1 MVLVESEVTQHDCVT
16 SMHWRLTTLLRFGAV
31 LAAVAL
37 ATAQPLSEVAAKG
50 RSDKKS
56 RTFKTAPP
64 PKFSDDVVA
73 TFFKDAREKLGP
85 GQPGGAIP
93 TAPAPGAPSA
103 GEDADSGASVAGGDS
118 AWSKL
123 IAASTIED
131 EVKAQAG
138 PLAEVTKTPSVFK
151 GGGNHPARVHFTEL
165 AMLFG
170 IISQYEGDVRW
181 KKDAGG
187 LREIFR
193 RAGANCKVGTEN
205 SYKEAHQRSD
215 DLAQVITGAKTELP
229 KPDPDAKWVEV
240 ANRAPLMVRMGKE
253 GYSPRIKAWT
263 SDKGEFSKNR
273 NALLEEAQ
281 IVAAIAHLI
290 QDSSYEFADDETYL
304 GYAKELEKQALEI
317 AEAAKAGI
325 FERAQSAAGQLN
337 KACST
342 CHEGYR
348 SGG

>member
-1 MVLVESEVTQHDCVT
+1 MSRFLPSFLSLAPLSVVVVLVA
-16 SMHWRLTTLLRFGAV
+16 W
-31 LAAVAL
+31 
-37 ATAQPLSEVAAKG
+37 QPSNVVAAKS
-50 RSDKKS
+50 RSEKKQ

-64 PKFSDDVVA
+64 PKFSDDVLA
-73 TFFKDAREKLGP
+73 TFFNDARDKLGP
-85 GQPGGAIP
+85 GQPGGVAAA
-93 TAPAPGAPSA
+93 TTPSA
-103 GEDADSGASVAGGDS
+103 SGPLEDADAGGAPAGNS

-131 EVKAQAG
+131 EVKSQTG
-138 PLAEVTKTPSVFK
+138 PVTEVTKTPSVFK
-151 GGGNHPARVHFTEL
+151 GGGNHAARVHFTEL

-181 KKDAGG
+181 KKDSAG
-187 LREIFR
+187 LREVFR
-193 RAGANCKVGTEN
+193 RAGVNCKVGTDN

-215 DLAQVITGAKTELP
+215 DLAQLITGGKVELP
-229 KPDPDAKWVEV
+229 KADPDAKWADV
-240 ANRAPLMVRMGKE
+240 ANRQPLMVRMGKE
-253 GYSPRIKAWT
+253 GYSPKIKAWT

-290 QDSSYEFADDETYL
+290 QDPSYEFADDETYL
-304 GYAKELEKQALEI
+304 EYAKDLEKQALQI
-317 AEAAKAGI
+317 AEAVKSDG
-325 FERAQSAAGQLN
+325 FERAQKAAGQLN

>member
-1 MVLVESEVTQHDCVT
+1 MIRFIRRCVHPVLLVT
-16 SMHWRLTTLLRFGAV
+16 
-31 LAAVAL
+31 AAAL
-37 ATAQPLSEVAAKG
+37 AVWPSPSEVAG
-50 RSDKKS
+50 KS
-56 RTFKTAPP
+56 RSEKKTFKTAPP
-64 PKFSDDVVA
+64 PKFGDEVLEA
-73 TFFKDAREKLGP
+73 FFSDARTKLGP
-85 GQPGGAIP
+85 GQPGGIVAARSPANGAGP
-93 TAPAPGAPSA
+93 TEESEGAAPAA
-103 GEDADSGASVAGGDS
+103 GNA

-138 PLAEVTKTPSVFK
+138 PVAEATKTPSVFK
-151 GGGNHPARVHFTEL
+151 GGANQAARVHFTEL

-170 IISQYEGDVRW
+170 IINQYEGDVRW

-193 RAGANCKVGTEN
+193 RAGVNCKVGTDN

-215 DLAQVITGAKTELP
+215 DLAQLITGSKIELP
-229 KPDPDAKWVEV
+229 KTDPDAKWAEV
-240 ANRAPLMVRMGKE
+240 ANRPPLMIRMGKE
-253 GYSPRIKAWT
+253 GYSPKIKTWT

-273 NALLEEAQ
+273 NALLQEAQ

-290 QDSSYEFADDETYL
+290 QDPSYEFGDDESYL
-304 GYAKELEKQALEI
+304 GYAKALETQAMEI
-317 AEAAKAGI
+317 AEAVKTDNLQ
-325 FERAQSAAGQLN
+325 RAQAAAGQLN